1 MASSIRRRESKKM
14 AENIFNMSFEDLMK
28 SAGVTAE
35 PTQEAEVA
43 SQLTPTVTQEE
54 AVEAV
59 TDVTETPVPNTT
71 EEYRV
76 DMDVFGGAHV
86 PTPAP
91 TPTPAPEKPVE
102 KPAEPAKESENK
114 AKVFVPKEEKA
125 EEKPAKKPRAK
136 KAKEPAKEP
145 AQEPVTDE
153 LLDKETIEQIN
164 TYVHTIVRNAVK
176 RAMVDTLKEMADGLK

>member
-1 MASSIRRRESKKM
+1 MAD
-14 AENIFNMSFEDLMK
+14 NIFNMSFEDLMK

-43 SQLTPTVTQEE
+43 SQMTRTVTQEE

-59 TDVTETPVPNTT
+59 TEVTETPVPNTT

-86 PTPAP
+86 
-91 TPTPAPEKPVE
+91 PTPAPEKPVE

>member
-1 MASSIRRRESKKM
+1 MAD
-14 AENIFNMSFEDLMK
+14 NIFNMSFEDLMK

-43 SQLTPTVTQEE
+43 SQMTPTVTQEE

-59 TDVTETPVPNTT
+59 TEVTETPVPNTT

-76 DMDVFGGAHV
+76 DMDVFGGV
-86 PTPAP
+86 VTQQPAV

-102 KPAEPAKESENK
+102 KPAEKPAEPAKEPENK
-114 AKVFVPKEEKA
+114 AKVFVPKEEEKA

-136 KAKEPAKEP
+136 KAKP

-153 LLDKETIEQIN
+153 LLDNETIEQIN